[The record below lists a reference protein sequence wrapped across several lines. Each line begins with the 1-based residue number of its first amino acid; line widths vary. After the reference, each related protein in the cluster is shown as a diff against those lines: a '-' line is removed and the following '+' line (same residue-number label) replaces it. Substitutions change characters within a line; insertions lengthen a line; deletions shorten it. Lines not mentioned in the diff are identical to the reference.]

1 MDSLFCLDSP
11 LTVFL
16 STAAAAGDGA
26 IEAPAKLSRDWSRTA
41 LPHECPHCGQGFTR
55 RSRLREHVFQHTGE
69 KLFNCKIC
77 KKSFPTPANLL
88 RHNLTHG
95 GSRIFSCP
103 LCDKRFFQP
112 TSLKRHMLI
121 HQGKPQE
128 RRVRGRGKGRGQ
140 SSDGRLHIC
149 PECPASFKF
158 ESQLKSHRSVCV
170 LPKHLNSLF
179 AYLHAFLLQNKRIY
193 FQELIVFVYTM
204 KVNGV
209 QNPYFKDRNKT
220 LSKYLLLFSNRSSSL
235 CLE

>member
-16 STAAAAGDGA
+16 STAATAAAAAAGDGA

-95 GSRIFSCP
+95 GSRIFNCP

-128 RRVRGRGKGRGQ
+128 RRVRGRGKGKGQ

-158 ESQLKSHRSVCV
+158 ESQLKSHRSVFFFLKFIIC
-170 LPKHLNSLF
+170 S
-179 AYLHAFLLQNKRIY
+179 FLLQN
-193 FQELIVFVYTM
+193 
-204 KVNGV
+204 
-209 QNPYFKDRNKT
+209 
-220 LSKYLLLFSNRSSSL
+220 
-235 CLE
+235 

>member
-1 MDSLFCLDSP
+1 MHFIKYNKFLLSEQIAIWFITFTTFITFKPEMYQINPILHGQSP
-11 LTVFL
+11 SFRFPVNKVFL
-16 STAAAAGDGA
+16 SAAADGA

-77 KKSFPTPANLL
+77 KKSFPSPSNLL

-95 GSRIFSCP
+95 GSRIFNCP

-121 HQGKPQE
+121 HQGGESQE
-128 RRVRGRGKGRGQ
+128 RKIRGRGKGKGQ
-140 SSDGRLHIC
+140 SSDGGLHIC

-158 ESQLKSHRSVCV
+158 EPQLKSHRSVCV
-170 LPKHLNSLF
+170 SSN
-179 AYLHAFLLQNKRIY
+179 N
-193 FQELIVFVYTM
+193 
-204 KVNGV
+204 
-209 QNPYFKDRNKT
+209 
-220 LSKYLLLFSNRSSSL
+220 LS
-235 CLE
+235 